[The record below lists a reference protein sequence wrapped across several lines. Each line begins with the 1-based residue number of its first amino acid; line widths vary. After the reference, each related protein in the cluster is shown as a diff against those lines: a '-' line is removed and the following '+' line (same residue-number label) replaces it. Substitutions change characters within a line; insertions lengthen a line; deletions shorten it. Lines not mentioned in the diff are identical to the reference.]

1 MNQHINS
8 EYPCIGGGFSGG
20 GALSLHSTWRN
31 AEVAMVSMLALL
43 TSSSPRLKVLPYT
56 FTVEETRRESHLTSD

>member
-8 EYPCIGGGFSGG
+8 EYPCIGRGFSGG
-20 GALSLHSTWRN
+20 GALRLHLTWRN

-56 FTVEETRRESHLTSD
+56 FTVEETRRESPLTSD